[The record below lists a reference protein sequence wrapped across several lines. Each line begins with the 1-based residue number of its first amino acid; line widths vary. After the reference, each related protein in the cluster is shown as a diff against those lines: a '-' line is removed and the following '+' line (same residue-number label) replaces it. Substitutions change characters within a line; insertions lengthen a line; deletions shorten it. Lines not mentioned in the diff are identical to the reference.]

1 MAELVLTSCKLWAM
15 VRVGP
20 ILLLILLSACS
31 TTGAPDRSDGGSPE
45 TQRPRELRV
54 ERLASGAPGEGPR
67 NPRVVVAPSAEAL
80 SRELGAQ
87 VREAGEGTY
96 LVVYGG
102 QRPTGGYSV
111 GVAGARVEGDQ
122 VTVRVSQQGPPPD
135 AMVTQSLTYPYEVSV
150 LRGVAPG
157 GKRFSFV
164 NRDGQELGWPVRRV
178 G

>member
-1 MAELVLTSCKLWAM
+1 M

-20 ILLLILLSACS
+20 ILLLFLLSACS

-45 TQRPRELRV
+45 AQRPRDLRV
-54 ERLASGAPGEGPR
+54 ERVASGAPGEGPR
-67 NPRVVVAPSAEAL
+67 DPRVVLAPSAEAL

-87 VREAGEGTY
+87 IRGSGGGTY

-111 GVAGARVEGDQ
+111 GVAGARVEGER
-122 VTVRVSQQGPPPD
+122 VTVRISQEGPPPD
-135 AMVTQSLTYPYEVSV
+135 AIVTQSLTYPYEVSV
-150 LRGVAPG
+150 LRGLASG

-164 NRDGQELGWPVRRV
+164 DGNGRGLGWPVRRV
-178 G
+178 GE